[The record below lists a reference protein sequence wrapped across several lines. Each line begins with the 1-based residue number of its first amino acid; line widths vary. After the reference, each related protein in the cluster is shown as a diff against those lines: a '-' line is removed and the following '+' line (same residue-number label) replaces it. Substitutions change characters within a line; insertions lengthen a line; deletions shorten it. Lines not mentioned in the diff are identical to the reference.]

1 MRGLRRPEPVETMHL
16 LPGERATLAELL
28 SGLDEAAWERP
39 TVCPGWSVRDVAVHL
54 LADVGRRRSQRLVI

>member
-1 MRGLRRPEPVETMHL
+1 MHL
-16 LPGERATLAELL
+16 LPGERATLVELL
-28 SGLDEAAWERP
+28 SGLDEVAWERP